1 VVDEAEAIGG
11 TSVLV
16 TFEPHPRKIVK
27 PGLNLQLINTLHEKI
42 SLLTKTGIHHLVVV
56 PFTEAFSEQSPEQYV
71 SDFLVAKFR
80 PHTIIIGYDHHFG
93 KERKG
98 NYQLLKERA
107 SRYNYRLVEIP
118 KHVLDESAISST
130 AIRQALLNSD
140 VEAANKLLGYHFFFE
155 GIVVKGDQLGRTLGY
170 PTANLVYTDEDKI
183 RLGEGVYAVQTE
195 HAGMINKG
203 MMSIGKRP
211 TLNDNSEK
219 VEVHLFDF
227 NGNLYEATLKVT
239 VHRYLRGQQ
248 KFDSLDELKFQLDL
262 DKEDS
267 TRILSEKWV

>member
-1 VVDEAEAIGG
+1 
-11 TSVLV
+11 
-16 TFEPHPRKIVK
+16 
-27 PGLNLQLINTLHEKI
+27 
-42 SLLTKTGIHHLVVV
+42 V

-71 SDFLVAKFR
+71 SDFMVAKFC

-140 VEAANKLLGYHFFFE
+140 VEAANKLLGYYFFFE

-183 RLGEGVYAVQTE
+183 RLGEGVYAVHAE

-211 TLNDNSEK
+211 TLNDSSEK